1 MLSAGDK
8 AEFRQM
14 ITDLLAI
21 HTATIDGKFNLIEE
35 KLDRI
40 ETQTVKTNGRVNKHD
55 EELRALENSDLSRK
69 SITSF
74 TTKAI
79 AITATVTAVIV
90 AIVELII
97 K

>member
-14 ITDLLAI
+14 LTDVLAT
-21 HTATIDGKFNLIEE
+21 HTAIVDGKFNLIDE

-69 SITSF
+69 TVISF
-74 TTKAI
+74 TTRAI
-79 AITATVTAVIV
+79 AITATITAVVV